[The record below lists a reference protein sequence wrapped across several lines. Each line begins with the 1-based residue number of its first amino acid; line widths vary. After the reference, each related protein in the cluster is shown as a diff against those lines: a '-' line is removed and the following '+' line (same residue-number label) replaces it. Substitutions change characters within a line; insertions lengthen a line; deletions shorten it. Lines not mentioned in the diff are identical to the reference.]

1 MKQIFTLTFAMI
13 LIPFSAAMAHH
24 PLAGQPMQTFFDG
37 VLSGLGHP
45 ILGFD
50 HLFFVLAVG
59 IASVFTGR
67 PATAPLFFVI
77 SVLCGVGLI
86 MLGINLPFVEYVIA
100 FSLVAAGA
108 LIFSGRQAGLAATAA
123 LFSIAGLFHGWAFGE
138 TIVGQE
144 SVLQTVVFGYL
155 IGLAAV
161 QWLIAY
167 GAGVFVSSSLNVLV
181 SADPKAR
188 VLGGV
193 VAGAGAVYLLEGLEG
208 AIFTALGL
216 S

>member
-1 MKQIFTLTFAMI
+1 MKHVFTLALAMI
-13 LIPFSAAMAHH
+13 LTPFSAAMAHH

-37 VLSGLGHP
+37 ILSGIGHP

-59 IASVFTGR
+59 IGSVFTRR
-67 PATAPLFFVI
+67 PATAPLFFVAAM
-77 SVLCGVGLI
+77 LLGVGLI
-86 MLGINLPFVEYVIA
+86 MMGISLPLVEYVIA
-100 FSLVAAGA
+100 FSLVAVGV
-108 LIFSGRQAGLAATAA
+108 LIFSGHNVGLVRTAV
-123 LFSIAGLFHGWAFGE
+123 LFTVAGLFHGWAFGE

-144 SVLQTVVFGYL
+144 SVSQAVVGGYL
-155 IGLAAV
+155 IGLAAI
-161 QWLIAY
+161 QWLIAV
-167 GAGVFVSSSLNVLV
+167 GAGFFVSSTLKVFDA
-181 SADPKAR
+181 ADPKAR

-193 VAGAGAVYLLEGLEG
+193 VTGAGAVFLLEGLES

>member
-1 MKQIFTLTFAMI
+1 MRQIFTHTFAMI
-13 LIPFSAAMAHH
+13 LLPLSAAMAHH

-37 VLSGLGHP
+37 ILSGVGHP

-67 PATAPLFFVI
+67 PATAPLFFVT
-77 SVLCGVGLI
+77 SMLCGVGLI
-86 MLGINLPFVEYVIA
+86 IAGVNLPLVEYVIA
-100 FSLVAAGA
+100 FSLIAAGA
-108 LIFSGRQAGLAATAA
+108 LIFSGYNSGLARSAT
-123 LFSIAGLFHGWAFGE
+123 LFSVAGLFHGWAFGE

-144 SVLQTVVFGYL
+144 SVLQSVVIGYL
-155 IGLAAV
+155 IGLAAI
-161 QWLIAY
+161 QWFIAY
-167 GAGVFVSSSLNVLV
+167 GAGMFVKSSLNVLD

-193 VAGAGAVYLLEGLEG
+193 VAGAGAVFLLEGLEG